1 MAVAGRLGTVDAMVV
16 APAPARSSLT
26 RRLLLPSLVLAT
38 LLLPG
43 SGEAQPVVA
52 TTSTSPQYTRPAS
65 RAPLPKQFAG
75 QPAKPFNTMIAPA
88 APIGSCPAPTLAQCK
103 STTYL
108 FTGCG
113 QAHQKTCQG
122 LLKNDYV
129 AYHNALPGAANR
141 QMFPYGT
148 RAQFSDLKSGKFHGT
163 VPTSP
168 VMVRSKSFWD
178 KTRIVNA
185 PPNVDPKT
193 YVPHSDWES
202 DGAAVNS
209 CEEYAYEKYYD
220 WQRLQD
226 AVTLCKGDYICAFEV
241 AYVLNRAPGIAKRT
255 LKRKDGAD
263 LAGQVKPVMPT
274 PKNVFFT
281 MGPYVSTTPTGVGK
295 DGRPHSFQ
303 GFMPF
308 ADLKAK
314 FPSFAADLDQLKVAL
329 DDGAVFYGASAG
341 GGVNAGAVY
350 PNAWDFHSAMRT
362 KTANVTEN
370 EFEEFERRRSEL
382 EFYVGSIRPLD
393 NSGAGGNFGLRESEF
408 VHPLDEVAQI
418 MSYDPWD
425 RVNMYQDE
433 SIRTNVLITAHQK
446 ALQQRHAAL
455 FGPSGA
461 ALKAPGGNALRSGGG
476 TMIQTGAGNGAT
488 AGSGRLTAVAANKV
502 IKAKAPSAVTFMG
515 PQVDCDDPSINV
527 PPMDVAACET
537 NANNCMGLAGPDA
550 MRNQN
555 QSNWNYYAK
564 CKILNIT
571 LAEWWRRKSSVA
583 QGCNDRGSCGCL
595 DLTTSACDWSP
606 KMFYDAY
613 IAAPPGLS
621 VATYQGGNLSK
632 PADMTYLRD
641 ADYDNCKAW
650 TYGGFPP
657 NAADRASGDALEAY
671 LKARREEI
679 EKQLKKIPQ
688 KKNGSGQFTGVIGE
702 DFADSAQEGDT
713 DSWSAGYSM
722 NAGWELKASEFKP
735 KTSTEAKKTCQLQ
748 GNANASFAVK
758 ITTPIDGVLG
768 DNFAR
773 IWNHAVDADVWVRVN
788 ENNDHKG
795 RYETHL
801 LIGDQQ
807 LFAAPEPY
815 HKYDTFKTGAT
826 GATLSLNKAFE
837 KPLLESTK
845 KTTKLTLTVWAG
857 PIPIT
862 GSVWAELSY
871 GANATAKAD
880 TGSNCNADMTKFE
893 ARAGFEPYFN
903 LSGAL
908 SLGVGIGGIV
918 SAGIRGYL
926 TLIDARLPIEAR
938 TWLSGSDTARKL
950 NFAVDAALN
959 LSSLGGRLA
968 LYVEFLFYEE
978 EWELFHWRGV
988 HTSVPLL
995 RAVDEKFDFLAL
1007 AAVSP

>member
-1 MAVAGRLGTVDAMVV
+1 MAVA
-16 APAPARSSLT
+16 PAYL
-26 RRLLLPSLVLAT
+26 RRLLLPSLVLT
-38 LLLPG
+38 TVLVPG
-43 SGEAQPVVA
+43 SGEAQPVVT
-52 TTSTSPQYTRPAS
+52 TTSTSAQYPAPAS
-65 RAPLPKQFAG
+65 RAPLQKQNPG
-75 QPAKPFNTMIAPA
+75 QPAKAFSGVVAAPA
-88 APIGSCPAPTLAQCK
+88 NIASCPPPTLAQCK
-103 STTYL
+103 STSYL
-108 FTGCG
+108 FSGCG

-129 AYHNALPGAANR
+129 AYYNALPGPANR

-148 RAQFSDLKSGKFHGT
+148 AAKFSDLKSGKFHGT

-168 VMVRSKSFWD
+168 VLPHSKSFSD
-178 KTRIVNA
+178 QTRIVNA
-185 PPNVDPKT
+185 PPSANPKT
-193 YVPHSDWES
+193 YVPHPDWEA
-202 DGAAVNS
+202 DGAAVKT

-220 WQRLQD
+220 WQRFQD
-226 AVTLCKGDYICAFEV
+226 AVTLCKGDYVCAYEV
-241 AYVLNRAPGIAKRT
+241 AYVLNGPPGIAKRT

-263 LAGQVKPVMPT
+263 LAGQVKPAMPT

-281 MGPYVSTTPTGVGK
+281 MGPYVTTTPTGVGK
-295 DGRPHSFQ
+295 DGKPKAFL

-308 ADLKAK
+308 ADLKTK

-329 DDGAVFYGASAG
+329 DDGAVFYGTSAG

-350 PNAWDFHSAMRT
+350 PNKWDFHSAMRN

-370 EFEEFERRRSEL
+370 EFEEFERRRAEL
-382 EFYVGSIRPLD
+382 EFYVASIRPVD
-393 NSGAGGNFGLRESEF
+393 SGGGGGHFGLREAEF
-408 VHPLDEVAQI
+408 VHPLDEVSQV
-418 MSYDPWD
+418 MTYDPWERAD
-425 RVNMYQDE
+425 MVQDE
-433 SIRTNVLITAHQK
+433 SVRNTVILNAHQ
-446 ALQQRHAAL
+446 AAIQQNHAAL
-455 FGPSGA
+455 FGPNGA
-461 ALKAPGGNALRSGGG
+461 ALKVPGSSVLRSGGG

-488 AGSGRLTAVAANKV
+488 AGNGRSAAVAGLNKV
-502 IKAKAPSAVTFMG
+502 IKVKAPSTMTFMG
-515 PQVDCDDPSINV
+515 PQIDCDDPSINV
-527 PPMDVAACET
+527 PPMDVEACEA
-537 NANNCMGLAGPDA
+537 NANNCKGLAGPDA

-555 QSNWNYYAK
+555 QANWNYYAK
-564 CKILNIT
+564 CKILNVT
-571 LAEWWRRKSSVA
+571 LAEWWRRKAGLA

-595 DLTTSACDWSP
+595 DLSTAACDWSP

-613 IAAPPGLS
+613 IAQPPGLS
-621 VATYQGGNLSK
+621 VASYQDGNLSK
-632 PADMTYLRD
+632 PADMSYLRD

-650 TYGGFPP
+650 TYAGFPK

-671 LKARREEI
+671 LQARREEI
-679 EKQLKKIPQ
+679 EKTLKKIPQ
-688 KKNGSGQFTGVIGE
+688 KRSGSQFTGVLGE
-702 DFADSAQEGDT
+702 DFSDGAQEGDT

-722 NAGWELKASEFKP
+722 NAGWELKAAEFKP

-773 IWNHAVDADVWVRVN
+773 LWNHAVDADVWVRAN
-788 ENNDHKG
+788 ENKDQKV

-801 LIGDQQ
+801 LIADQE
-807 LFAAPEPY
+807 LFAAPKPY
-815 HKYDTFKTGAT
+815 AKYKHFKDYPEGTYESI
-826 GATLSLNKAFE
+826 SLNKTFE
-837 KPLLESTK
+837 KPLLENTK

-871 GANATAKAD
+871 GANAIAKGAM
-880 TGSNCNADMTKFE
+880 GSGCNADMSTFE
-893 ARAGFEPYFN
+893 AKAGFEPYFN

-926 TLIDARLPIEAR
+926 TLIDARLPIVAR
-938 TWLSGSDTARKL
+938 TWLNGSGASRKL
-950 NFAVDAALN
+950 NFGVDAALN
-959 LSSLGGRLA
+959 LSSLGGRLS
-968 LYVEFLFYEE
+968 LYVEFLLYEE

-988 HTSVPLL
+988 HTSIPIL

-1007 AAVSP
+1007 AAITP